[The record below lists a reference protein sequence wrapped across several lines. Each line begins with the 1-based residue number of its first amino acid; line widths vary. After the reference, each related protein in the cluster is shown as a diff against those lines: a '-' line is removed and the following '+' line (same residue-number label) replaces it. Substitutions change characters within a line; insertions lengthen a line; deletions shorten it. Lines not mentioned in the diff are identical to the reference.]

1 MAFISYNNQAL
12 SAFGQ
17 TPANLT
23 WSVSGTGSPKTVEL
37 LTVGTGP
44 LNIASLSAKRVRGIL
59 FNSLT
64 TPASGTGIL
73 VSLSA
78 FSGTSFR
85 VDRAYQGATLSVLYT
100 DNTSTLFVC
109 QTGTTV
115 QSLTANGFDSVSPH
129 ARRLALLGML

>member
-17 TPANLT
+17 SPSNLA

-44 LNIASLSAKRVRGIL
+44 LNSPTLSSKQVRGL
-59 FNSLT
+59 LYNSL
-64 TPASGTGIL
+64 PSAGTG
-73 VSLSA
+73 VMVTLSA

-85 VDRAYQGATLSVLYT
+85 IDRAYQGSTLSILYT
-100 DNTSTLFVC
+100 DNTSTLFIC

-115 QSLTANGFDSVSPH
+115 QSLTANGFDSVSPE
-129 ARRLALLGML
+129 ARRLVLLGMY